1 MSKIL
6 VADDHSVTRKIL
18 QLMLE
23 KNGYQ
28 VIIAEDGLRA
38 WEILESEPGLRL
50 AVIDWMMPGMNGIDI
65 CHKLQ
70 EERKKSQIYVILL
83 TAKEGT
89 DNLIAALQAGANDY
103 VTKPFEKEELLARL
117 RVGERIIKLQQQL
130 TQAQKLESIGQ
141 LASGIAHEINTPIQ
155 YISDNINFLQDSI
168 KDIFRLLSEY
178 EQVQKQ
184 AEAGK
189 VDSDLL
195 SRVATT
201 LDECDMDYLTE
212 EVPRAIKESLE
223 GVGIVTQIVQ
233 AMKEFAHSGT
243 QAKTAADLNQ
253 AIESTIT
260 VTRNRWKHIAA
271 LETDFDSELPPVTC
285 QVDEFNQVILNLI
298 VNAADAITE
307 NLGDGSEDKG
317 TITISTG
324 QAEDWAEIRIS
335 DTGAGIPESVRERI
349 FDPFFTTKEVGK
361 GSGQGLAIAHSII
374 VDKHGGTLTFETE
387 LGKGTTFIIR
397 LPIEPEA
404 PSGDVQ
410 GEEAY
415 SICR

>member
-1 MSKIL
+1 MFNVL
-6 VADDHSVTRKIL
+6 VADDDFVTRKIL

-38 WEILESEPGLRL
+38 WEILKSKPGLHL
-50 AVIDWMMPGMNGIDI
+50 VVMGWMMTGMSGIDI

-70 EERKKSQIYVILL
+70 RERKNSLTYVILL
-83 TAKEGT
+83 TAMGGT
-89 DNLIAALQAGANDY
+89 DNLISALQAGANDY

-117 RVGERIIKLQQQL
+117 RVGERIIKLQQRL

-155 YISDNINFLQDSI
+155 YISDNINFLQDSL

-178 EQVQKQ
+178 KQVRKK
-184 AEAGK
+184 AAARK

-195 SRVATT
+195 SRVAVT
-201 LDECDMDYLTE
+201 LDECDMEYLTE

-233 AMKEFAHSGT
+233 AMKEFAHFGT
-243 QAKTAADLNQ
+243 QAKTVADLNQ
-253 AIESTIT
+253 AIENTIT
-260 VTRNRWKHIAA
+260 VTRNQWKHIADLA
-271 LETDFDSELPPVTC
+271 TDFDSELPPVTC
-285 QVDEFNQVILNLI
+285 LVDEFNQVILNLI

-307 NLGDGSEDKG
+307 KMGDGSEKKG
-317 TITISTG
+317 TITISTRQDG
-324 QAEDWAEIRIS
+324 DWAEIRIS
-335 DTGAGIPESVRERI
+335 DTGAGIPESIRERI

-374 VDKHGGTLTFETE
+374 IDKHGGTLTFETE

-397 LPIEPEA
+397 LPIEA
-404 PSGDVQ
+404 DVPSGDVQ
-410 GEEAY
+410 DEEAY
-415 SICR
+415 SIC

>member
-1 MSKIL
+1 MSKVL
-6 VADDHSVTRKIL
+6 VADDDLVTRKML
-18 QLMLE
+18 QVILE

-28 VIIAEDGLRA
+28 VVIAEDGLDA
-38 WEILESEPGLRL
+38 WEILKAEPGLHL
-50 AVIDWMMPGMNGIDI
+50 VVLDWMMPGINGIEI

-70 EERKKSQIYVILL
+70 AERKNSLIYVILL
-83 TAKEGT
+83 TANEGT

-103 VTKPFEKEELLARL
+103 VTKPFEKKELLARL
-117 RVGERIIKLQQQL
+117 RVGERIIELQQQL

-155 YISDNINFLQDSI
+155 YISDNINFLQDSL
-168 KDIFRLLSEY
+168 KDIFRLLREY

-184 AEAGK
+184 AVSGK

-195 SRVATT
+195 SRVAAT
-201 LDECDMDYLTE
+201 LDECDMDYLRE
-212 EVPRAIKESLE
+212 EVPRAIQESLE
-223 GVGIVTQIVQ
+223 GVVNVSRIVQ

-243 QAKTAADLNQ
+243 EAKTAADLNQ

-260 VTRNRWKHIAA
+260 VTHNRWKHAA
-271 LETDFDSELPPVTC
+271 DLETDFDPELSLVTC
-285 QVDEFNQVILNLI
+285 RVDEFNQVILNLI

-307 NLGDGSEDKG
+307 KMGDGSADKG

-324 QAEDWAEIRIS
+324 QDGDWAEIRVA
-335 DTGAGIPESVRERI
+335 DTGTGIPEENHGRVL
-349 FDPFFTTKEVGK
+349 DPFFTTKEVGK
-361 GSGQGLAIAHSII
+361 GSGQGLTIAHSII

-387 LGKGTTFIIR
+387 LGQGTTFIIR
-397 LPIEPEA
+397 LPIEPDV

-410 GEEAY
+410 DEEAY
-415 SICR
+415 SIC